1 MTSRHQWDHKQTALL
16 RRLYQQ
22 RNLSTSDIAE
32 RFGVSENAI
41 IGKAHRIGINRD
53 GSPSRCKGERGLA
66 KKRQPEKIDAP
77 PPDRTLAHDRGRW
90 LPFFELRPGDCRWPN
105 DAGNTA
111 IAATTFCC
119 APALVGKSYC
129 EEHGKASLAKLV
141 RAA

>member
-1 MTSRHQWDHKQTALL
+1 MIKWDHAQTALL

-22 RNLSTSDIAE
+22 RELSTSDIAE
-32 RFGVSENAI
+32 RFGVSVNAI

-53 GSPSRCKGERGLA
+53 GTPSYCSP
-66 KKRQPEKIDAP
+66 KKSAVRTSPA
-77 PPDRTLAHDRGRW
+77 RTLAHRDRW
-90 LPFFELRPGDCRWPN
+90 LSFSELSPGDCRWPN

-119 APALVGKSYC
+119 APALVGQPYC
-129 EEHGKASLAKLV
+129 EEHSKASLAKVV